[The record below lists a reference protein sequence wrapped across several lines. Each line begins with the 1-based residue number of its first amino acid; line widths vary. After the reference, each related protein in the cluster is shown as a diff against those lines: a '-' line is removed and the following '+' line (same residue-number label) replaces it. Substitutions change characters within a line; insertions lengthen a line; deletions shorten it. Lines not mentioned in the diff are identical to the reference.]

1 MCSGMNALSV
11 LALVPCGIS
20 QRSVASA
27 ARASG
32 SAARA
37 SGSDSEASG
46 PDAQEDEAARG
57 VLKKRKSVVSPE
69 RRHAGGK
76 ALL

>member
-1 MCSGMNALSV
+1 MNALSV
-11 LALVPCGIS
+11 LAPVPREIS

-46 PDAQEDEAARG
+46 PDAQEDEAAR
-57 VLKKRKSVVSPE
+57 VVFKKERALLSPE
-69 RRHAGGK
+69 RRYAK
-76 ALL
+76 